1 MIHIVPAR
9 SAKTIRKAAS
19 WAAEKTS
26 KDRRLV
32 GNRHCFGFKNGRIL
46 TASGLGARFRSL
58 TVQKRNIFLFV
69 ASRRDLKDHPPPQ
82 GSPFRSPLTN
92 K

>member
-9 SAKTIRKAAS
+9 SAKAIRKAAS
-19 WAAEKTS
+19 SAAEKIS
-26 KDRRLV
+26 KDGV
-32 GNRHCFGFKNGRIL
+32 L
-46 TASGLGARFRSL
+46 TASGPGARFHSL
-58 TVQKRNIFLFV
+58 TVQKRNVFLFV
-69 ASRRDLKDHPPPQ
+69 ASRRDLKDHPPPK